1 MMEAFLLRPKSSI
14 CDKVREMCF
23 AIGLVDQ
30 ATLSLALAETALYSN
45 GYTGDMH
52 SGRENST
59 ALKHY
64 NLSLRFT
71 SQKIQTSNSVPS
83 DEILITIIGL
93 ANYDM
98 SIAVRLAALRFLVTA
113 AEHSHHTLGAI
124 QYRKPQLSHLL
135 ADYEISWD
143 GLEELRVWVLVM
155 AVVTEGTHDKSWMTE
170 RIAITIERLD
180 LNWTELK
187 GTLRQLAWVDSF
199 ESQFSQFLRFWDT
212 FLMIH
217 VAIFNQ
223 TLQALYKIALDNSN
237 NRAFGLPGYK
247 ASLDFVLTRLGG
259 GNHFD
264 ITVQPFNH
272 LFSQTRKI
280 VLTGPDGEHV
290 DAVSLQYNHA
300 TPLPGGVAAPLALDP
315 MDDVRGSGCFEDQ
328 WKGIDVQGKIALIK
342 RGKCQFAN
350 KLKLAKDNG
359 ASAAVVFNDDPKQTA
374 GSGSLGAENFGKL
387 APVAVV
393 TYDEGNPWAE
403 RLRGGENL
411 EVNLTIDVLTENRET
426 WQIIADTKADDSNSV
441 VMLGAHLDSI
451 QEGPGVNDNGSGVA
465 ALLSIAESV
474 KKYKN
479 FKNKLRFAFWGAEES
494 GMIGSTYYVTNLSKD
509 ESSKIRFYY
518 NYDMIAS
525 PQPYYIVYADSDA
538 HKSGAK
544 YLYEFLTGKGYPAGR
559 FGASSDYVGFLELG
573 IPSSGIFTGADAP
586 RDACY
591 HTLCDDIKNINQEAF
606 LINAKAAGY
615 AAASLALSVDE
626 VPMHENS
633 SVNPLDR
640 RGVARNIV
648 R

>member
-1 MMEAFLLRPKSSI
+1 M
-14 CDKVREMCF
+14 KVNSF
-23 AIGLVDQ
+23 VSA
-30 ATLSLALAETALYSN
+30 LALFAAGACAYKQLTPQRVANDIKAEYL
-45 GYTGDMH
+45 
-52 SGRENST
+52 
-59 ALKHY
+59 
-64 NLSLRFT
+64 
-71 SQKIQTSNSVPS
+71 
-83 DEILITIIGL
+83 
-93 ANYDM
+93 
-98 SIAVRLAALRFLVTA
+98 
-113 AEHSHHTLGAI
+113 
-124 QYRKPQLSHLL
+124 
-135 ADYEISWD
+135 
-143 GLEELRVWVLVM
+143 
-155 AVVTEGTHDKSWMTE
+155 
-170 RIAITIERLD
+170 
-180 LNWTELK
+180 
-187 GTLRQLAWVDSF
+187 
-199 ESQFSQFLRFWDT
+199 
-212 FLMIH
+212 
-217 VAIFNQ
+217 NQ

-247 ASLDFVLTRLGG
+247 ASLDFVLARLGG

-280 VLTGPDGEHV
+280 VLIGPDGEHV

-300 TPLPGGVAAPLALDP
+300 TPLPGGVAAPLALVP
-315 MDDVRGSGCFEDQ
+315 IDDVRGSGCFEDQ

-359 ASAAVVFNDDPKQTA
+359 ALAAVVFNDNPNQTA

-393 TYDEGNPWAE
+393 TNDDGNSWAE

-426 WQIIADTKADDSNSV
+426 WQIIADTKAGDSNSV

-474 KKYKN
+474 KRYKN

-494 GMIGSTYYVTNLSKD
+494 GMIGSTYYVSNLSKD

-538 HKSGAK
+538 HKSGAI
-544 YLYEFLTGKGYPAGR
+544 YLYEFLTGKGYPAEYMR

-573 IPSSGIFTGADAP
+573 IPSSGIFTGAGAP
-586 RDACY
+586 QDACY
-591 HTLCDDIKNINQEAF
+591 HTLCDDIKNVNQEAF

-640 RGVARNIV
+640 RGVARNMV

>member
-1 MMEAFLLRPKSSI
+1 M
-14 CDKVREMCF
+14 KVNSF
-23 AIGLVDQ
+23 ISA
-30 ATLSLALAETALYSN
+30 LALFAAGTRAYKQLTPQRVASDIKAEYL
-45 GYTGDMH
+45 
-52 SGRENST
+52 
-59 ALKHY
+59 
-64 NLSLRFT
+64 
-71 SQKIQTSNSVPS
+71 
-83 DEILITIIGL
+83 
-93 ANYDM
+93 
-98 SIAVRLAALRFLVTA
+98 
-113 AEHSHHTLGAI
+113 
-124 QYRKPQLSHLL
+124 
-135 ADYEISWD
+135 
-143 GLEELRVWVLVM
+143 
-155 AVVTEGTHDKSWMTE
+155 
-170 RIAITIERLD
+170 
-180 LNWTELK
+180 
-187 GTLRQLAWVDSF
+187 
-199 ESQFSQFLRFWDT
+199 
-212 FLMIH
+212 
-217 VAIFNQ
+217 NQ

-280 VLTGPDGEHV
+280 VLTGPDGEHL

-328 WKGIDVQGKIALIK
+328 WKGIDAQGKIALIK

-426 WQIIADTKADDSNSV
+426 WQIIADTKAGDSNSV

-474 KKYKN
+474 KKYKH

-494 GMIGSTYYVTNLSKD
+494 GMIGSTYYVSNLSKD

-573 IPSSGIFTGADAP
+573 IPSSGIFTGAGAP

>member
-1 MMEAFLLRPKSSI
+1 MKVNSFISALVLLSAGACAYKQLTPQRVADDIKAEYL
-14 CDKVREMCF
+14 DK
-23 AIGLVDQ
+23 
-30 ATLSLALAETALYSN
+30 
-45 GYTGDMH
+45 
-52 SGRENST
+52 
-59 ALKHY
+59 
-64 NLSLRFT
+64 
-71 SQKIQTSNSVPS
+71 
-83 DEILITIIGL
+83 
-93 ANYDM
+93 
-98 SIAVRLAALRFLVTA
+98 
-113 AEHSHHTLGAI
+113 
-124 QYRKPQLSHLL
+124 
-135 ADYEISWD
+135 
-143 GLEELRVWVLVM
+143 
-155 AVVTEGTHDKSWMTE
+155 
-170 RIAITIERLD
+170 
-180 LNWTELK
+180 
-187 GTLRQLAWVDSF
+187 
-199 ESQFSQFLRFWDT
+199 
-212 FLMIH
+212 
-217 VAIFNQ
+217 

-247 ASLDFVLTRLGG
+247 AALDFVLARLGG

-300 TPLPGGVAAPLALDP
+300 TPLPGGVAAPLALVP
-315 MDDVRGSGCFEDQ
+315 IDDIRGSGCFGDQ
-328 WKGIDVQGKIALIK
+328 WKGIGVQGKIALIK
-342 RGKCQFAN
+342 RGKCQFAD

-359 ASAAVVFNDDPKQTA
+359 ASAAVVFNDNPNQTA

-387 APVAVV
+387 APVTVV
-393 TYDEGNPWAE
+393 TYDKGNSWAE
-403 RLRGGENL
+403 RLKGGENL
-411 EVNLTIDVLTENRET
+411 EVNLTIDVLTEKRET
-426 WQIIADTKADDSNSV
+426 WLIIADTKAGDSNSV

-479 FKNKLRFAFWGAEES
+479 IKNKLRLAFWGAEES
-494 GMIGSTYYVTNLSKD
+494 GMIGSTYYDSNLSKD

-518 NYDMIAS
+518 NYDIIAS

-544 YLYEFLTGKGYPAGR
+544 YFYEFLTSKGYPAEYMR
-559 FGASSDYVGFLELG
+559 FGASFDYVGFLELG
-573 IPSSGIFTGADAP
+573 IPSSGIFTGAGAP
-586 RDACY
+586 QDACY
-591 HTLCDDIKNINQEAF
+591 HTPCDDIKNINQEAF
-606 LINAKAAGY
+606 LVNAKAAGY

-640 RGVARNIV
+640 RGVTRNMV